1 MHNNVKEFLSFW
13 MFALLFGHREGNNPI
28 ATNNTMSEYKTS
40 DIRISKDSA
49 GYYNASHKHQGSL
62 YEMCYFND
70 RNEARRAAVEDLMR
84 IKEFGK
90 SDAYD
95 IHNDY

>member
-1 MHNNVKEFLSFW
+1 VLNNMQIVLAVGQISGSFNSS
-13 MFALLFGHREGNNPI
+13 GETIPQ
-28 ATNNTMSEYKTS
+28 NTMNEYKTS